1 MLIFGNLKTNK
12 TEILIEKYSNLLNSG
27 VNSDEILVLV
37 QNSKL
42 KNEFIEKTKKLL
54 KIEAITK
61 FNVYSYF
68 GLCYN
73 KLLEFYPLIE
83 EKINYDGVVV
93 SPKTCGLEA
102 SRYIFKNAIDKI
114 NFKGYNSK
122 VNLLH
127 QLLRRL
133 SLITMND
140 LSDDEIK
147 ERTKILR
154 ESFTSDVNLAINMY
168 KKETLKYRAFDYLR
182 QAQLFS
188 YIFKNSPNPY
198 KYVFL
203 DDADEITPLIFD
215 YLNFIK
221 KDVKE
226 FFIATD
232 KKGGSRVGYL
242 CAQDTDF
249 EAFLCETPIVL
260 EDDKKGDE
268 IYDNISNNSPVIL
281 ENLKNKEF
289 IRADEM
295 AEYLVNSVNS
305 LLDKSVKASD
315 ILIVIPENDQFLKFY
330 LDKIKSEIN
339 FITGS
344 EKIEENK
351 TVSALISIMKLIIE
365 PINFKISPYKL
376 KGLLGQVLGFSL
388 DDSIK
393 IAQAYEADFGA
404 KNIFEI
410 LENYIEIGKTKEFL
424 NLKEELK
431 DKKLSEILFKIT
443 NLFIE
448 KNENNKT
455 DYEKINRLLK
465 QLRDFED
472 IFKTFNKSELLIQ
485 LENTIIS
492 ENPIFED
499 ELKENAIN
507 VSSLQKA
514 IDFKI
519 KSKYLFLFDSTNA
532 NWIKQDIGPLY
543 NAWVFQKLR
552 IKKDFTLDDNI
563 NLTNN
568 KIARM
573 MRKLYLLQDG
583 EIILLSSIYN
593 FLGNENFKGIK
604 HFFVENKKSI
614 PKFNITPR
622 PDQKPVL
629 EYEKGLMAVTAV
641 AGAGKTTIMLALII
655 KLLEKGIAPDN
666 IFVLTYMDSA
676 ARTFRER
683 IKNSFPDMSELPN
696 ISTIHGLSMR
706 ILRENNNHAHLG
718 LDVDFDII
726 DEIKKLKLITE
737 ILYTE
742 GFDPKNAQNYER
754 AISSFKNSKFKNYE
768 LLTPSFK
775 RIYQKYQN
783 SLKELNLIDYDDL
796 LILSLELLK
805 TNSKIR
811 EYYQNLAKIVIEDE
825 AQDSSEIQQ
834 ELINIIAHKFG
845 NIIRCGDINQA
856 ITSTFTNSDTKG
868 FKKFIEKSENVT
880 MNFTARNSTG
890 VINAA
895 NDLIKRGLKVSKTSF
910 YEIETKPIE
919 GKNIVNNNAVKLK
932 NFDFEEDEKKFI
944 KDKII
949 EIKENDKNATIGI
962 LTRTN
967 KEAEIFAQYLKEN
980 INAKIITKSDSI
992 SQNPV
997 FKAVLAIF
1005 NFISNPMNNIII
1017 SNNLKTLIDL
1027 GFYKNEIELIEKIKN
1042 QNSPFI
1048 LENNEDSP
1056 YWWDLRYFLELVTL
1070 PVVELAFKIGEF
1082 YFMNNKIK
1090 KINIAPISSIVSK
1103 IYATAGNFE
1112 ETLNKM
1118 NEINKKG
1125 GFNLKLID
1133 DNDETKQ
1140 GEIYVMTLHKSK
1152 GDEFDYVFIPN
1163 MYDKNLGLSLDEIKL
1178 KDEVKITIN
1187 LNNNK
1192 EENKKQ
1198 DIIDENLRLFYVG
1211 LTRAR
1216 NEIYITTALEYKIFN
1231 KKTKVRASK
1240 IFEILRGE
1248 LW

>member
-12 TEILIEKYSNLLNSG
+12 TEILIEKYSELLNSG
-27 VNSDEILVLV
+27 VSSDEILVLV

-410 LENYIEIGKTKEFL
+410 LETYIEIGKTKEFL

-519 KSKYLFLFDSTNA
+519 KSKYLFLFVSF
-532 NWIKQDIGPLY
+532 Y
-543 NAWVFQKLR
+543 NF
-552 IKKDFTLDDNI
+552 FYFY
-563 NLTNN
+563 
-568 KIARM
+568 
-573 MRKLYLLQDG
+573 YLLFC
-583 EIILLSSIYN
+583 SFFCSH
-593 FLGNENFKGIK
+593 FLEFK
-604 HFFVENKKSI
+604 H
-614 PKFNITPR
+614 
-622 PDQKPVL
+622 
-629 EYEKGLMAVTAV
+629 
-641 AGAGKTTIMLALII
+641 
-655 KLLEKGIAPDN
+655 
-666 IFVLTYMDSA
+666 
-676 ARTFRER
+676 
-683 IKNSFPDMSELPN
+683 
-696 ISTIHGLSMR
+696 
-706 ILRENNNHAHLG
+706 
-718 LDVDFDII
+718 
-726 DEIKKLKLITE
+726 
-737 ILYTE
+737 
-742 GFDPKNAQNYER
+742 
-754 AISSFKNSKFKNYE
+754 
-768 LLTPSFK
+768 
-775 RIYQKYQN
+775 
-783 SLKELNLIDYDDL
+783 
-796 LILSLELLK
+796 
-805 TNSKIR
+805 
-811 EYYQNLAKIVIEDE
+811 
-825 AQDSSEIQQ
+825 
-834 ELINIIAHKFG
+834 
-845 NIIRCGDINQA
+845 
-856 ITSTFTNSDTKG
+856 
-868 FKKFIEKSENVT
+868 
-880 MNFTARNSTG
+880 
-890 VINAA
+890 
-895 NDLIKRGLKVSKTSF
+895 
-910 YEIETKPIE
+910 
-919 GKNIVNNNAVKLK
+919 
-932 NFDFEEDEKKFI
+932 
-944 KDKII
+944 
-949 EIKENDKNATIGI
+949 
-962 LTRTN
+962 
-967 KEAEIFAQYLKEN
+967 
-980 INAKIITKSDSI
+980 SI
-992 SQNPV
+992 S
-997 FKAVLAIF
+997 
-1005 NFISNPMNNIII
+1005 
-1017 SNNLKTLIDL
+1017 NL
-1027 GFYKNEIELIEKIKN
+1027 
-1042 QNSPFI
+1042 
-1048 LENNEDSP
+1048 
-1056 YWWDLRYFLELVTL
+1056 
-1070 PVVELAFKIGEF
+1070 
-1082 YFMNNKIK
+1082 
-1090 KINIAPISSIVSK
+1090 
-1103 IYATAGNFE
+1103 
-1112 ETLNKM
+1112 
-1118 NEINKKG
+1118 
-1125 GFNLKLID
+1125 
-1133 DNDETKQ
+1133 
-1140 GEIYVMTLHKSK
+1140 
-1152 GDEFDYVFIPN
+1152 
-1163 MYDKNLGLSLDEIKL
+1163 
-1178 KDEVKITIN
+1178 
-1187 LNNNK
+1187 
-1192 EENKKQ
+1192 
-1198 DIIDENLRLFYVG
+1198 
-1211 LTRAR
+1211 
-1216 NEIYITTALEYKIFN
+1216 
-1231 KKTKVRASK
+1231 
-1240 IFEILRGE
+1240 
-1248 LW
+1248 